1 MKVVIQRVSRADVT
15 VKTEEGEIK
24 ESINRGIV
32 IFLGVGKGDNEKDLE
47 YLVSKIIDLRIFP
60 DDTEKMKYSLLDI
73 KGEILVVS
81 QFTLY
86 ADCTKG
92 RRPDFTD
99 AANPQKAK
107 ELYNQFV
114 FMLAQN
120 NLLVKTGK
128 FGSHM
133 LVRIHNDGP
142 VTLVLDTRILLA
154 GKR

>member
-1 MKVVIQRVSRADVT
+1 MKAVIQRVSRADVI
-15 VKTEEGEIK
+15 VKAKEGEIK

-32 IFLGVGKGDNEKDLE
+32 IFLGVGKRDNEEDLE
-47 YLVSKIIDLRIFP
+47 YLVNKIIDLRIFP
-60 DDTEKMKYSLLDI
+60 DDTGKMNYSLPDI

-99 AANPQKAK
+99 AANTQKAR

-114 FMLAQN
+114 FMLTQN
-120 NLLVKTGK
+120 KLLVKTGR
-128 FGSHM
+128 FGSQM
-133 LVRIHNDGP
+133 LVHIDNDGP
-142 VTLVLDTRILLA
+142 VTLMLDTRILLA
-154 GKR
+154 GKI